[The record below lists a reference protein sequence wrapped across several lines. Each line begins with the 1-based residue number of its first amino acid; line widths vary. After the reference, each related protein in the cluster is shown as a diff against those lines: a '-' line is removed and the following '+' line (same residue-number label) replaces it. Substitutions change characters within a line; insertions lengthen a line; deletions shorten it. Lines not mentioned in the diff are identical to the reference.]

1 MTHVLITGGTGFIGR
16 NLIPLLLK
24 KSYDVTVLTRSP
36 EKYRDHPVLKNV
48 KLVKDLHSVNSSVDV
63 VINLAGANLSAK
75 RWSKHYK
82 NTIVQSRIKLTEDL
96 IAWLA
101 TLDSKPN
108 TLINGSAIGFYGA
121 RGNEE
126 LDEHSTSGSGNEF
139 QVRLCTQW
147 EDAAYRAEN
156 LGLRVCCIRTGVVFG
171 DEGALKQMLTP
182 FKLGLGGK
190 LGSGN
195 QYFSWI
201 HINDHVRALMYLI
214 EHHNLHGA
222 FNLTAPQPV
231 TNQELT
237 KTLGQ
242 TLNRPTF
249 TTVPAFALKILVGE
263 MSNMLLTG
271 QRVLPKK
278 LLESGFTFNYPTLSE
293 ALDDLLKH

>member
-24 KSYDVTVLTRSP
+24 KSYSITVLTRTP
-36 EKYRDHPVLKNV
+36 EKYQEHPVLKNV
-48 KLVKDLHSVNSSVDV
+48 NRVEDFNSVKSSVDV

-75 RWSKHYK
+75 RWSKRYK
-82 NTIVQSRIKLTEDL
+82 NKIVQSRIKLTEDL
-96 IAWLA
+96 IAWLS

-171 DEGALKQMLTP
+171 DEGALKQMRTP

-201 HINDHVRALMYLI
+201 HIDDHVRALMYLI

-222 FNLTAPQPV
+222 FNLTAPHPV

-237 KTLGQ
+237 KTLGKV
-242 TLNRPTF
+242 LNRPTVA
-249 TTVPAFALKILVGE
+249 TMPAFALKILVGE

-271 QRVLPKK
+271 QRVFPKK
-278 LLESGFTFNYPTLSE
+278 LLENGLSFNYPTLSE
-293 ALDDLLKH
+293 ALKDLLN